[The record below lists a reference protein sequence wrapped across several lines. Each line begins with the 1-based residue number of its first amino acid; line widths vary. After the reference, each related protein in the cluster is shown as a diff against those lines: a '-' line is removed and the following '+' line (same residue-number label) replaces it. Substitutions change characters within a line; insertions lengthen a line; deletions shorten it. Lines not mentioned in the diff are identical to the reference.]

1 MPHAQAASIHADTAA
16 LCGVHAVAGG
26 WQVDT
31 ILRFLGAPDLPSEV
45 DVEVVLQDQLT
56 GIVLVDPVTLGK

>member
-1 MPHAQAASIHADTAA
+1 M
-16 LCGVHAVAGG
+16 LCL

-56 GIVLVDPVTLGK
+56 GQASALQY